1 MGSETAAFH
10 LGSAGYY
17 NVQWRFKTSFD
28 IVLLKLLSLS
38 DLWAGSSLS
47 SLGGDNGAIFL
58 KIDAFCNR
66 FEKPLFRPS
75 L

>member
-10 LGSAGYY
+10 LGSSDYY

-47 SLGGDNGAIFL
+47 SLGGDNGAIF
-58 KIDAFCNR
+58 
-66 FEKPLFRPS
+66 
-75 L
+75 